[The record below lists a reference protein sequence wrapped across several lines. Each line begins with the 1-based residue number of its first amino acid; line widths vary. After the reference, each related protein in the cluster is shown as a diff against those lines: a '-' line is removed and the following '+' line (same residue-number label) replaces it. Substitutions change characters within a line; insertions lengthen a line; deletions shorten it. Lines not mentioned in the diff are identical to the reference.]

1 VFVETG
7 RLTEALLTQRTFVR
21 SMFFVDMQYV
31 NAQTIALLLKRS
43 AQRHSVTVV
52 KAEFTTTVT
61 KITYLHVFTYIK
73 ELLEASS
80 SPM

>member
-1 VFVETG
+1 MFVETG

-31 NAQTIALLLKRS
+31 NAQTIALLKRS